1 MPYLQAFVVTF
12 VAALAAAGC
21 SDADPVRAAADV
33 RPTYDKAS
41 GRLTELALDSNH
53 DGRPDTWTDM
63 DGAHPVQT
71 RIDSNE
77 DGKIDRWEYY
87 DGAGRLTRVGLSQKD
102 DGKPDAWAYEGPDGA
117 VARLE
122 ISASSDEKRITRI
135 EHYEQGVLVA
145 TEEDTNGDAAIDKW
159 ETYRSGALATAA
171 FDEDFDGRADRR
183 LSYEG
188 DSVVTIESHPDAAGV
203 FGQRVNVR

>member
-1 MPYLQAFVVTF
+1 MRHSQAIVVTF
-12 VAALAAAGC
+12 VAAFAAGC
-21 SDADPVRAAADV
+21 SNADRVRAAADV
-33 RPTYDKAS
+33 RPTYDKAT

-63 DGAHPVQT
+63 DGARPVQT
-71 RIDSNE
+71 RIDSNA

-87 DGAGRLTRVGLSQKD
+87 DAAGRLTRVGLSQKD
-102 DGKPDAWAYEGPDGA
+102 NGKPDAWAYEGPDGA

-122 ISASSDEKRITRI
+122 ISASSDEKQISRI
-135 EHYEQGVLVA
+135 EHYEQGLLVA
-145 TEEDTNGDAAIDKW
+145 VEEDTNGDAAIDKW
-159 ETYRSGALATAA
+159 ETYRAGALAMAA

-188 DSVVTIESHPDAAGV
+188 DSVVTIDSHPDAAGL
-203 FGQRVNVR
+203 FRQRVNGR